1 MSFTRRTSNS
11 VVDQK
16 IYPEL
21 DDLPDYGPESGLQQ
35 VPVHVKSADGSSTF
49 GLILS
54 IVFAALDIFTDIL
67 LALALHAQALA
78 ESDDGA
84 ARQTRW
90 WFVVTVII
98 IIVPMV
104 VVNCFSLL
112 WYFQNRKCLGDYCV
126 LHKMSTMRKL
136 YIVVMHTILLG
147 PIARYIDLL
156 LYKYKR
162 SKENRQVMMDEQGA
176 LVNRLTPKGEVFA
189 VMQMVIARDS
199 AMLEMLHG
207 FLQDAPQLVF
217 QIFLLYRSPNIIDAD
232 LSDTKTVAIQL
243 LKIALALLSLARSL
257 VSYQEELRR
266 GLVDK
271 PSIGV
276 FGVIVCVLWRM
287 CMVAARVIV
296 IGSFSAI
303 VKDSGPKN
311 NNSGWLGYKD
321 IDPSDDPLTYP
332 VITACIF
339 GGHWLVMA
347 VWIHAQKSN
356 FCGRP
361 GDGRPRPCLEL
372 LYSVVMG
379 WVHIFCFVN
388 HKETPARGRMGFY
401 YLLNLI
407 ENTALIVW
415 WFFKVIVVTE
425 LWFRASIVFTVECS
439 FLVGV
444 CCLLLYYGFIHPK
457 AELPEE
463 QHLRFHR

>member
-1 MSFTRRTSNS
+1 M
-11 VVDQK
+11 
-16 IYPEL
+16 
-21 DDLPDYGPESGLQQ
+21 PDYGPESGLQQ

-189 VMQMVIARDS
+189 VMQMVGYVRLDDTSLGNVFGISSAPPDVNKLAVGVIARDS

-347 VWIHAQKSN
+347 VWIHAQ
-356 FCGRP
+356 
-361 GDGRPRPCLEL
+361 
-372 LYSVVMG
+372 
-379 WVHIFCFVN
+379 
-388 HKETPARGRMGFY
+388 
-401 YLLNLI
+401 
-407 ENTALIVW
+407 
-415 WFFKVIVVTE
+415 VIVVTE